1 MINNYLKLACCIAL
15 MWLLPHCAQKQPPA
29 KTVDAGVALSV
40 QEDCLI
46 IAIERRLTRLEAQ
59 TIQPVKETTTRGKI
73 VPISA
78 SEAVHQ

>member
-1 MINNYLKLACCIAL
+1 MNDFTKVAAILFI
-15 MWLLPHCAQKQPPA
+15 MWAMPHCAKENPPA
-29 KTVDAGVALSV
+29 KTVDSGVSLAV

-46 IAIERRLTRLEAQ
+46 IAIERRLARLEAQ
-59 TIQPVKETTTRGKI
+59 TMQPQPELPTRGKI

>member
-1 MINNYLKLACCIAL
+1 MSDYTKLAACLVII
-15 MWLLPHCAQKQPPA
+15 WLLPHCAQKQPPA

-40 QEDCLI
+40 QEDCLLASI
-46 IAIERRLTRLEAQ
+46 NRRLASLEAQ
-59 TIQPVKETTTRGKI
+59 TIQPQPEVTTRGKI

>member
-1 MINNYLKLACCIAL
+1 